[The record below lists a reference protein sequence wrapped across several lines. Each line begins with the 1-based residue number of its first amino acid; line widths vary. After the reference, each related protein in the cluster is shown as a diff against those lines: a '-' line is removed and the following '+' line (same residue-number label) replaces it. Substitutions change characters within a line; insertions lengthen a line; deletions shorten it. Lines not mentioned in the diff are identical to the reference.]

1 MAGSQR
7 GDRSRG
13 RGSEP
18 GWSDMLLAGRSR
30 SDKEA
35 DRDAQL
41 RAMIV
46 IGGVLFVLAWGAR
59 SLFEVAGLQFG
70 WWVLPVFAPLAGWAF
85 FSAVMGRCLR
95 PVSLEL
101 LRWRECLAGAVVLG
115 VVLWVIWPL
124 WAGPAASAWKT
135 GRGFGN
141 LAKGAP
147 HFPLQAILAASPV
160 AMGMVVFVILAL
172 GMVIAPRVDGRER
185 ERPAPPPS
193 PEPIRPALGTRRPP
207 RWPS

>member
-1 MAGSQR
+1 MAAGQR
-7 GDRSRG
+7 KQRD
-13 RGSEP
+13 SEP

-35 DRDAQL
+35 DSDAQL
-41 RAMIV
+41 RAMIF
-46 IGGVLFVLAWGAR
+46 IGGVLFLFAWGAK

-70 WWVLPVFAPLAGWAF
+70 WWVLPAFAPLAGWAF
-85 FSAVMGRCLR
+85 FSAVFGRCLR
-95 PVSLEL
+95 PGSLEL
-101 LRWRECLAGAVVLG
+101 LRWRERLAGAGVLG

-135 GRGFGN
+135 GRGFGD
-141 LAKGAP
+141 LAKGGP
-147 HFPLQAILAASPV
+147 HFPLQAILAASPI

-172 GMVIAPRVDGRER
+172 GMLITPRVGRR
-185 ERPAPPPS
+185 EPEGPAPPQG
-193 PEPIRPALGTRRPP
+193 PEPIRPAFGTRRPP